1 MARGCL
7 KLSAWIDIC
16 RIRFNVHKTMAL
28 SWGWQC
34 RSNVFSVIFYT
45 CTTVHV
51 YAASISRN
59 CLSLLKQ
66 IREVEIPTNF
76 SIMKAL
82 YFNILF
88 TLKYFL
94 FAKDYGKIIMPPY
107 FFAMVNWCVL
117 IDIRLFWSRTNLS
130 FTFYFWRIMGITL
143 SNLHIK
149 MIILN
154 LNTSWV

>member
-7 KLSAWIDIC
+7 KLSTWIDIC
-16 RIRFNVHKTMAL
+16 RICFNVHKTMAL

-88 TLKYFL
+88 KLKYFL
-94 FAKDYGKIIMPPY
+94 FAKDYGKIIMLPY
-107 FFAMVNWCVL
+107 FLLWWIDVCWL
-117 IDIRLFWSRTNLS
+117 ILGCFDQEQTLVSH
-130 FTFYFWRIMGITL
+130 FTFGA
-143 SNLHIK
+143 
-149 MIILN
+149 
-154 LNTSWV
+154 SWG

>member
-1 MARGCL
+1 MYFL
-7 KLSAWIDIC
+7 LSFI
-16 RIRFNVHKTMAL
+16 
-28 SWGWQC
+28 
-34 RSNVFSVIFYT
+34 
-45 CTTVHV
+45 HV
-51 YAASISRN
+51 YTASISRN

-88 TLKYFL
+88 KLKYFL
-94 FAKDYGKIIMPPY
+94 FAKDYGKIIMLPY
-107 FFAMVNWCVL
+107 FLLWW
-117 IDIRLFWSRTNLS
+117 IDVCWSRTNLS

-154 LNTSWV
+154 LNKSWVYYYKYSYAKRTRDSWYLVKNRWVLYN

>member
-1 MARGCL
+1 MYFL
-7 KLSAWIDIC
+7 LSFI
-16 RIRFNVHKTMAL
+16 
-28 SWGWQC
+28 
-34 RSNVFSVIFYT
+34 
-45 CTTVHV
+45 HV
-51 YAASISRN
+51 YTASISRN

-88 TLKYFL
+88 KLKYFL

-149 MIILN
+149 IEYYYKYSYAKR
-154 LNTSWV
+154 TRDSWYSAKNRWVLCIV